1 MKNLDNYRGCLIGG
15 AAGDALGYAVEFRTR
30 KQILKL
36 YGENG
41 ITEYDLSP
49 GIAIIS
55 DDTQMTLF
63 TAQGLLDADAPEHY
77 AESIQKAYL
86 DWYHTQTEKFEDNSS
101 KRLLNVPDL
110 FRRRAPGMTCMDS
123 LIRGGN
129 GTFQKPLND
138 SKGCGGVM
146 RTAPIGLVKGLTSEQ
161 TILLGAQAAAFTH
174 GHELGW
180 IPAGML
186 SEMIRLIIQEDCDVR
201 GAGYTALHTV
211 RKCFPDAKYLEEFAD
226 LMTSALELAQSD
238 TNPVD
243 ALKQLG
249 EGWVGEEALAVAVY
263 CAAKFEDDFD
273 MCLRTAVNHDGD
285 SDSTGAIAGNILGA
299 KVGLSGIPEK
309 YQNHL
314 ELYNLTI
321 QIADELFQKG

>member
-1 MKNLDNYRGCLIGG
+1 MKYSDNYRGCLIGG

-36 YGENG
+36 YGKNG

-63 TAQGLLDADAPEHY
+63 TAQGLLDADTSEHY
-77 AESIQKAYL
+77 AESVQKAYL
-86 DWYHTQTEKFEDNSS
+86 DWYHTQTENFEGNSA
-101 KRLLNVPDL
+101 KRLFNIPEL
-110 FRRRAPGMTCMDS
+110 FRRRAPGMTCMDALS
-123 LIRGGN
+123 IGGN
-129 GTFQKPLND
+129 GTFKKPLNN

-146 RTAPIGLVKGLTSEQ
+146 RTAPIGLVKDLTAEQ

-186 SEMIRLIIQEDCDVR
+186 SEMIRLIIQEDYDVR

-211 RKCFPDAKYLEEFAD
+211 RKCFSDAKSLNDFAD
-226 LMTSALELAQSD
+226 LMTFALELSQSD
-238 TNPVD
+238 IPPEEAVS
-243 ALKQLG
+243 QLG
-249 EGWVGEEALAVAVY
+249 EGWVGEEALAIAVY

-299 KVGLSGIPEK
+299 KVGLAGIPEK

-314 ELYNLTI
+314 ELYDFMI
-321 QIADELFQKG
+321 QMADDLFQKG